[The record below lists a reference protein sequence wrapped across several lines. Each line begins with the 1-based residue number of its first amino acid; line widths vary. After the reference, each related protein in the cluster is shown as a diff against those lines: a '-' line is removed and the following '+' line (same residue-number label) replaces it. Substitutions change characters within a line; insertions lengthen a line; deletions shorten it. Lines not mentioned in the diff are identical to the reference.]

1 MEEPLGADRCCMII
15 DSHPVVRLGI
25 KRLLEPSWEFEELP
39 DGRGAVDLLN
49 NVGNFEVAI
58 VEMRGAGDKAP
69 SGTTTIRDLLRQQ
82 PGLGVVA
89 HGGGGDRHAIK
100 AALDAGASAYV
111 SKRSSP
117 ATMRSAIDEVLR
129 FNSFIDPDVERNHDE
144 RPRVTP
150 RQRQILQMFADGHST
165 DEAAKRLG
173 LSAETVRTHAKA
185 TLPRLGAR
193 DRAHAIAIALRS
205 SLID

>member
-1 MEEPLGADRCCMII
+1 MII

-25 KRLLEPSWEFEELP
+25 RRLLEPSWDFEELP
-39 DGRGAVDLLN
+39 DGRGAVELLSS
-49 NVGNFEVAI
+49 VGSFEVAI
-58 VEMRGAGDKAP
+58 VEMRAASTSTP
-69 SGTTTIRDLLRQQ
+69 SGTATIRSLLRHQ

-89 HGGGGDRHAIK
+89 HGGRSDRHAIGE
-100 AALDAGASAYV
+100 ALDAGASAYV

-117 ATMRSAIDEVLR
+117 STMRSAVDEVLS
-129 FNSFIDPDVERNHDE
+129 FNSFIDPDVESGGGG
-144 RPRVTP
+144 RPPVTP
-150 RQRQILQMFADGHST
+150 RQRQIVQMFADGHST
-165 DEAAKRLG
+165 EDAAKRLG

-193 DRAHAIAIALRS
+193 DRAHAVAIALRS